1 MNFVLLIFPSSQ
13 EHVDLDLAPWLCPCL
28 LRSPVG
34 PKGLIGWHQ
43 ELSFNIA
50 LQSAPNTAEAWNL
63 RICHL
68 SRKRMVTL
76 GPTNVLK
83 RWTRSL
89 PALKKCRKWSLE
101 ACQILAYVDY
111 FFSGKWR
118 VPTSPIIQKPFVFYS
133 STKFI
138 QIVPKWQLA
147 VKSSGLFC
155 TATLHLATA
164 EENWLMTTDIC
175 TSLFQLGPCCDATS
189 SVQACSTEVGQ
200 SCICSH

>member
-1 MNFVLLIFPSSQ
+1 MLAAFPSGSKRFNW
-13 EHVDLDLAPWLCPCL
+13 LAPRAIIQYRPAVCAKHR
-28 LRSPVG
+28 RSVEP
-34 PKGLIGWHQ
+34 P
-43 ELSFNIA
+43 
-50 LQSAPNTAEAWNL
+50 
-63 RICHL
+63 HL
-68 SRKRMVTL
+68 PFVSEKNGDSWSDKRPQTLDQIPSR
-76 GPTNVLK
+76 LK
-83 RWTRSL
+83 
-89 PALKKCRKWSLE
+89 KKCRKWSLE